1 LSVRMHAAALWL
13 VSLALALALWFAV
26 AGQKSAEVS
35 VVAPLEFRNMPEGLE
50 LTGSVPRSIDVWV
63 RGSPGMVGRLLSG
76 EVYVPVD
83 LTGATSG
90 ARVVHVASRDVRV
103 PYGVRIAAIRPAAFI
118 LTLERT
124 MQRTVPVRAK
134 LSGTPAEGYHV
145 SGVTVDPAE
154 MAVAGP
160 ESRVAALEALST
172 EAVSVDRAQVPL
184 SHEVSIAPPE
194 VPLRVIEPKPVRV
207 TVHVEPDAEK
217 GH

>member
-1 LSVRMHAAALWL
+1 MHEVALWL
-13 VSLALALALWFAV
+13 VSLTLALGLWFAV

-50 LTGSVPRSIDVWV
+50 LTGSVPRSLDVWV

-83 LTGATSG
+83 LAGAVSG
-90 ARVVHVASRDVRV
+90 ARVVHVASHDVRV

-134 LSGTPAEGYHV
+134 LTGTVAPGYRV
-145 SGVTVDPAE
+145 SGITVDPAE

-160 ESRVAALEALST
+160 ESRVAALEAVTT
-172 EAVSVDRAQVPL
+172 EAISVERAQVPL
-184 SHEVSIAPPE
+184 SREVSVAPPE
-194 VPLRVIEPKPVRV
+194 PPLRVIEPRPVRV
-207 TVHVEPDAEK
+207 TVHVEPDTENK